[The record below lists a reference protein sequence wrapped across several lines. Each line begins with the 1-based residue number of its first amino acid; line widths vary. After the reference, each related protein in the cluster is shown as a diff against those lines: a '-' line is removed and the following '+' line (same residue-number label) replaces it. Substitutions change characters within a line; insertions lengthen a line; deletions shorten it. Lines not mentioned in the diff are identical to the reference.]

1 MRDLFALY
9 LGFDGRIPDRME
21 HVLSSGG
28 YQHYLKRI
36 ASQAERQF
44 SDLVHLTQNS
54 IAQARRNNETPDDLV
69 QDLRYYRDRAVE
81 SRILIKG

>member
-1 MRDLFALY
+1 MRDRFALY

-21 HVLSSGG
+21 HILSSGG
-28 YQHYLKRI
+28 YQHYLKRM

-54 IAQARRNNETPDDLV
+54 IAHARRQNQHPDDLV
-69 QDLRYYRDRAVE
+69 QDLRYYRDHAIE
-81 SRILIKG
+81 SRELACE